1 MNKKVKLIILILIIT
16 LVSGCTK
23 YMQDDDKKIIKY
35 EKTGQ
40 NITSNILCKPTNPE
54 LIKIYEKNKDKMEVK
69 LKDLPNCTTFKPS
82 DIKYKGIW
90 ESVFVKPLAWSILK
104 FGEIVKNY
112 GVSVMMIGL
121 LIRIAL
127 LPLSKKTLEQSKKMK
142 EMQPEI
148 NKLEKKYKDKTDTE
162 SLMAKSQEMQVL
174 YKKYGINPMSGCL
187 TSLLQ
192 LPFFFAFLE
201 AVNRVPAIFE
211 EKLFTLQLGTT
222 PLVGIKNGNYLY
234 VLLIILIIISTYFSL
249 RDSLKS
255 ASTGQTEQEKQTKYM
270 VIFMLVF
277 MTFASFSLPTAIAL
291 YWIVTSAFGAIQ
303 STLLKQKEDQK

>member
-255 ASTGQTEQEKQTKYM
+255 ASTGQNEQEKQTKYM